1 MARKSVV
8 LPVPTSPASST
19 WPRHSAEM
27 SSRRMVRACPRTTPF
42 SAASASR
49 NRACQSEILLSMI
62 RPECNAARGLETR
75 AASPA
80 RLFDGRSLGLVV
92 AVDLLDVIFARPCLF
107 RLPYP
112 PFVAGIHDGQRLA
125 LLGQLGRVVL
135 RVVFRAFDLCRIVG
149 LRLPAIA
156 GGLAI
161 GAVIAQRRSA
171 ERQRGN
177 GQG

>member
-62 RPECNAARGLETR
+62 RPEYHAARGLEAR
-75 AASPA
+75 AAPPA
-80 RLFDGRSLGLVV
+80 RLFGGRSLGLVV
-92 AVDLLDVIFARPCLF
+92 AVDLLDVIFELAGLF
-107 RLPYP
+107 HVPDP
-112 PFVAGIHDGQRLA
+112 PFIAGIHDGQRLA
-125 LLGQLGRVVL
+125 LLGQFGRVVL
-135 RVVFRAFDLCRIVG
+135 RVVFRALDLCRVVG

-156 GGLAI
+156 GGLAV
-161 GAVIAQRRSA
+161 GA
-171 ERQRGN
+171 
-177 GQG
+177 